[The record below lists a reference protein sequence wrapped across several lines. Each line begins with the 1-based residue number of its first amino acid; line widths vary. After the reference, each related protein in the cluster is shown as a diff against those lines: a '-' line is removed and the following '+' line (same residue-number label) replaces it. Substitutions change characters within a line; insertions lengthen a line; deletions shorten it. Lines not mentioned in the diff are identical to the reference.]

1 MTNYKKTT
9 KAEYAIISKKNY
21 FSELLFESMGK
32 LIQPAAKIFIWT
44 ALLCIVLIF
53 TNTMT
58 NDERYIIAISEY
70 IWPAMLFF
78 WISILI
84 EIVIITIF
92 SNLLIG
98 SLIDT
103 SAFFEKNKDIIEPI
117 NTIIKH
123 LRYIHILICVIYWMN
138 KFISLF
144 SEIKAIKKI
153 NNYLRQYTYDLL
165 NFLFDLRSDLS
176 IHITEQKQVLES
188 AKSEVEKNITW
199 TTELK
204 SVSELQQVRLNKQIE
219 QFEELQKK
227 LIRA

>member
-44 ALLCIVLIF
+44 ALLCIVLILI
-53 TNTMT
+53 NTIT

-78 WISILI
+78 WISIFILI
-84 EIVIITIF
+84 IVITIF

-103 SAFFEKNKDIIEPI
+103 SAFFEKNKDIIEP
-117 NTIIKH
+117 TDKIIKH
-123 LRYIHILICVIYWMN
+123 LRYIHMLIWVIYWMN

-204 SVSELQQVRLNKQIE
+204 SVSESQQVRLNKQIE